1 MKQLAK
7 VSLTDEE
14 MKEMLDHD
22 NMFPK
27 RMSPNPYKIFMYTL
41 EQMNDRTFQKDLQEF
56 LQLRTPF
63 PDFAKKPKSNATGST
78 FNETIDICDEQYS
91 TIRSQLTEQGK
102 KASQW
107 IINEFMESSD
117 VIVSNA
123 EFIKSTLREWGKDPC
138 KRKEAQKRANNN
150 ITL

>member
-41 EQMNDRTFQKDLQEF
+41 EQISDRNDMRRLTFQKDLQEF
-56 LQLRTPF
+56 LQLRLPLQ
-63 PDFAKKPKSNATGST
+63 DFATLPKINPGNST
-78 FNETIDICDEQYS
+78 FNESIDICEEQYS
-91 TIRSQLTEQGK
+91 IIRSQLIDQGK
-102 KASQW
+102 HASKW
-107 IINEFMESSD
+107 IVSKFMESPD
-117 VIVSNA
+117 VIVSDA
-123 EFIKSTLREWGKDPC
+123 EFFKSAIREWSKDPC
-138 KRKEAQKRANNN
+138 VSE
-150 ITL
+150 